1 MNNQIFQL
9 SRIKNP
15 YICDLYHGK
24 ICTNRSSVL
33 RFIRQET
40 EWFRNSASDTSPATS
55 PVPDISTDIIC
66 VRESVAL
73 LDPRLSCHVSLG
85 VNCHPQHAIATCP
98 LSRHETGHTLF
109 HHYCLQI
116 SADRPSTV
124 RRKLLS
130 IVRSLSASLPL
141 RSREACSR

>member
-1 MNNQIFQL
+1 M
-9 SRIKNP
+9 
-15 YICDLYHGK
+15 HGK
-24 ICTNRSSVL
+24 IRRNRSSVL

-40 EWFRNSASDTSPATS
+40 EQSRWFRNSASDTSPATS

-98 LSRHETGHTLF
+98 LSRHETDHTLF